1 METFGKLFIGILCL
15 LPFRYFVAMAYLSD
29 KNTGNHHDEKQFLL
43 GLTIGTLGLTACQTA
58 PQQFNG
64 QTGYEILE
72 RSENTAT
79 LSYTLAGRPS
89 QDENRLQAACRQVLG
104 SSKSYNIQ
112 IINSQEIVNPTP
124 EQVQYGRQLG
134 DSRTQISLSNT
145 PDLYNSEN
153 PGAREALDARPTTV
167 RVIRYT
173 CS

>member
-1 METFGKLFIGILCL
+1 MMKKT
-15 LPFRYFVAMAYLSD
+15 V
-29 KNTGNHHDEKQFLL
+29 FLL

-72 RSENTAT
+72 RSENSAT

-89 QDENRLQAACRQVLG
+89 QEENRLQAACRQVLG
-104 SSKSYNIQ
+104 TSKSYNIQ

-153 PGAREALDARPTTV
+153 PGAREALEARPTTV